1 MTMNKSANKKGNKKM
16 TIGVGGSTPEKE
28 LGAMTSMR
36 GDVPPIGVEERLK
49 RIARAQATMREKG
62 IDALYLDVSSSM
74 TYFTG
79 LNFRRTERMHSAVLP
94 ANGDIVYI
102 SPAFEVEKLKTMT
115 SFGDKIEVWEEDD
128 DPTAVVTETVR
139 SLGYPKGVI
148 AVDEAT
154 PFFTFDGLRRAGNSY
169 TFVNAVDV
177 TAACRMI
184 KSDHELALMQTAK
197 NITLEAHKAAARI
210 MREGITTTEVQ
221 AFIVAAHKKLGSEG
235 VPPFNAV
242 LFGEATAY
250 PHGVPYPQTLKD
262 GDMVLIDTGAPVDGY
277 FSDITRS
284 YVFGEPTKRQ
294 RDVWNL
300 EKAAQAAAFAAAK
313 PGNKCEDIDAAARG
327 VIAGGGFGPG
337 YATPGL
343 PHRTGHG
350 VGLDVHEW
358 PYLVKGDKTVLRP
371 GMTFSNEPTICI
383 YGEFGIRLE
392 DHMVITETGAR
403 WFTQPAHT
411 VDDPFGVDI

>member
-1 MTMNKSANKKGNKKM
+1 M
-16 TIGVGGSTPEKE
+16 TIGVGGSSAEKE
-28 LGAMTSMR
+28 LAAMKNMR
-36 GDVPPIGVEERLK
+36 GAVRPIGVEERLQ
-49 RIARAQATMREKG
+49 RIARAQAIMREKG

-94 ANGDIVYI
+94 AKGDIVYI

-148 AVDEAT
+148 AV
-154 PFFTFDGLRRAGNSY
+154 
-169 TFVNAVDV
+169 
-177 TAACRMI
+177 
-184 KSDHELALMQTAK
+184 
-197 NITLEAHKAAARI
+197 
-210 MREGITTTEVQ
+210 
-221 AFIVAAHKKLGSEG
+221 
-235 VPPFNAV
+235 
-242 LFGEATAY
+242 GEATAY
-250 PHGVPYPQTLKD
+250 PHGVPYPQTLKE

-358 PYLVKGDKTVLRP
+358 PYLVK
-371 GMTFSNEPTICI
+371 
-383 YGEFGIRLE
+383 
-392 DHMVITETGAR
+392 
-403 WFTQPAHT
+403 
-411 VDDPFGVDI
+411 

>member
-1 MTMNKSANKKGNKKM
+1 
-16 TIGVGGSTPEKE
+16 
-28 LGAMTSMR
+28 MR

-49 RIARAQATMREKG
+49 RIARAQAIMREKG

-74 TYFTG
+74 IYFTG

-94 ANGDIVYI
+94 AKGDIVYV

-115 SFGDKIEVWEEDD
+115 SFGDKIAVWEEDQ

-139 SLGYPKGVI
+139 SLGYAERRHRGRRGD
-148 AVDEAT
+148 AVLH
-154 PFFTFDGLRRAGNSY
+154 LRWLAPRRQRLYLRQLDRGHRG
-169 TFVNAVDV
+169 
-177 TAACRMI
+177 CRMI
-184 KSDHELALMQTAK
+184 KSEHELALMQTAK

-210 MREGITTTEVQ
+210 MREGITTTGG
-221 AFIVAAHKKLGSEG
+221 AGFSHVAHRKLGSEG
-235 VPPFNAV
+235 DPPFNAV

-262 GDMVLIDTGAPVDGY
+262 GDMILIDTGAPVDGY
-277 FSDITRS
+277 LSDITRS
-284 YVFGEPTKRQ
+284 YVFGDAEP
-294 RDVWNL
+294 
-300 EKAAQAAAFAAAK
+300 A
-313 PGNKCEDIDAAARG
+313 PARG
-327 VIAGGGFGPG
+327 LEPGEGGAGGGVCRGQTRQPLRG
-337 YATPGL
+337 YRHQPRAPSSAPPASVRATRRPGL

-350 VGLDVHEW
+350 IGLDVHEW

-383 YGEFGIRLE
+383 YGEFGVRLE

-403 WFTQPAHT
+403 WFTQPAHS
-411 VDDPFGVDI
+411 VDDPFGLDK